1 VYVACDVCIVV
12 CICDVCICGVCV
24 CRVCV
29 MCVYGVRVMRVWCVC
44 DVCIC
49 GVCVYIYDTDKDL
62 PQSFQGV
69 RSIDSTMHTPVIR
82 SHTQVR
88 THQLCF

>member
-1 VYVACDVCIVV
+1 MVKIPVAWLRTVHVCTCV
-12 CICDVCICGVCV
+12 CVGVCV
-24 CRVCV
+24 V
-29 MCVYGVRVMRVWCVC
+29 CVC

-49 GVCVYIYDTDKDL
+49 GVRVYIYDTDKDL
-62 PQSFQGV
+62 PQSFQWV